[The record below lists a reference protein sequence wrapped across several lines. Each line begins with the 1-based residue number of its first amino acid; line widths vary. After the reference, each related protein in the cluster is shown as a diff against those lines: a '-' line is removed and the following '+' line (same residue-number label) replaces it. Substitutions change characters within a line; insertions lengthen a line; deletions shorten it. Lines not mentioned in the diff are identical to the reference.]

1 MINSDTHRLRVV
13 HVKKFKI
20 LKIEVLSEEKP
31 KIEGQEKAQ
40 KGWGLMANLLHF
52 HFCNSFR
59 VYPWRAV
66 PSYTQIGQ
74 EDLDAKVKVQ

>member
-13 HVKKFKI
+13 HFKKFKI

-59 VYPWRAV
+59 VYP
-66 PSYTQIGQ
+66 
-74 EDLDAKVKVQ
+74 